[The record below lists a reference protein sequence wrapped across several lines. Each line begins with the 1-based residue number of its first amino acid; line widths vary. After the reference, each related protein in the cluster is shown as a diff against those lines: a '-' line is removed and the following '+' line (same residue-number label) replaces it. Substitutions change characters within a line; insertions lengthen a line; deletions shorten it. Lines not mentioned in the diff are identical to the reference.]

1 MGDAALRVLE
11 AMSLADLVKSIALNK
26 TNDSTRPLIPLRLRS
41 GAPARE
47 LP

>member
-11 AMSLADLVKSIALNK
+11 GISLADLVNNIAPENS
-26 TNDSTRPLIPLRLRS
+26 NDSTRPLIPLRLRS
-41 GAPARE
+41 GAPVRE

>member
-11 AMSLADLVKSIALNK
+11 AMSLADLVKGIALNK
-26 TNDSTRPLIPLRLRS
+26 TSDSNRPFIPLRRS
-41 GAPARE
+41 AGAPIRE